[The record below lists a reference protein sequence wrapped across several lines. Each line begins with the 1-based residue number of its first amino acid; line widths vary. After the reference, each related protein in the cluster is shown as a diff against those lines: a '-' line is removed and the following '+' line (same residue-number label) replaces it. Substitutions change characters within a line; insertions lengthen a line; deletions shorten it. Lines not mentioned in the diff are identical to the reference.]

1 METNNL
7 QLDGKRDA
15 QFLFK
20 IAIAEKKLNLGQHHD
35 CLAIVS
41 QVRAET
47 EHLSD
52 IDPKVYA
59 MLADVFATY
68 YRRKEDY
75 ENFYKFGLQF
85 LAYTPASDLST
96 DEHKQWATRMGMAVL
111 LGRHIFNIAELL
123 DKQILHSL
131 EGTDF
136 EWLFEML

>member
-1 METNNL
+1 MEANNL

-75 ENFYKFGLQF
+75 ENFYKFGL
-85 LAYTPASDLST
+85 
-96 DEHKQWATRMGMAVL
+96 
-111 LGRHIFNIAELL
+111 
-123 DKQILHSL
+123 
-131 EGTDF
+131 
-136 EWLFEML
+136 